1 MSSQALGLAK
11 QCSCAFKRTAY
22 LGFAFFLLHKFP
34 AGYFFPYQHY
44 RWACFLTRIESIFF
58 KFIFAEKSFPCLC
71 SRPAG
76 TLQMIRLRSIVSF
89 SCIWAITL
97 TLLLACGRQEDAGY
111 KPEFAA
117 KHNEQVKEYVV
128 GVHPLHNPKR
138 LMEIYG
144 ELIEYANMQIP
155 DARFRLEASRNY
167 EEFDKKL
174 YAGYYDLA
182 MPNPYQTVRAFKN
195 GYRVFAKMGDDAE
208 FCGIILVR
216 KDSNIREVADLKG
229 KVVAYPARSALAATM
244 LPQYFL
250 HTHGI
255 DVNFDIENRYV
266 GSQESSILNVLRGH
280 VAAGATWPLPWQR
293 FRVENPEMAN
303 QLEVKWQTA
312 PLLNNSWVA
321 RRDVPRTIVDKFKM
335 QLLGLD
341 ETPEGRQILAK
352 LPISKFETA
361 TNETYLPVIRF
372 LEIFSSDVR
381 ELEW

>member
-1 MSSQALGLAK
+1 
-11 QCSCAFKRTAY
+11 
-22 LGFAFFLLHKFP
+22 
-34 AGYFFPYQHY
+34 
-44 RWACFLTRIESIFF
+44 
-58 KFIFAEKSFPCLC
+58 
-71 SRPAG
+71 
-76 TLQMIRLRSIVSF
+76 MIRMRSIVGF
-89 SCIWAITL
+89 SCIWVITM
-97 TLLLACGRQEDAGY
+97 TLLLACGRQGETSY
-111 KPEFAA
+111 QPEFTV
-117 KHNEQVKEYVV
+117 KHNNPVKEYVV

-144 ELIEYANMQIP
+144 AFIEYANMQIP
-155 DARFRLEASRNY
+155 DALFRLEASRNY

-182 MPNPYQTVRAFKN
+182 MPNPYQTVRSLKH

-208 FCGIILVR
+208 FRGIILVR
-216 KDSNIREVADLKG
+216 KDGNIREVTDLKG
-229 KVVAYPARSALAATM
+229 KVVSYPAQSALAATM

-280 VAAGATWPLPWQR
+280 AAAAATWPLPWKR
-293 FRVENPEMAN
+293 FRAEYPGMAN

-321 RRDVPRTIVDKFKM
+321 RRDVPRTVVDQFKT
-335 QLLGLD
+335 QLLSLD
-341 ETPEGRQILAK
+341 KTPQGREMLAK

-361 TNETYLPVIRF
+361 NNETYLPVIRF
-372 LEIFSSDVR
+372 LDTFSNNVR
-381 ELEW
+381 EIEW